1 VIICIIWH
9 SLKTTLTIVRII
21 LPLFQKNG
29 AKKLYF
35 FISWMIK
42 IFVYCVET
50 EYYVELVFTNGSRNF
65 HSKIEINRNLIRAFA
80 SQDLCLHVLGKF
92 WLIPWATTFRLRFFR
107 RFRSFHLRRSHN
119 RSPSP
124 PSPNLRGTF
133 VTRSIQFGFV
143 WQISSF
149 ITIWLYLTWHSLFY
163 SSNALPFC
171 VLINYISF
179 ILSFLCFSYT
189 HFLFHLGF
197 SNRKNG
203 FLYVLPLMYFSL
215 NCTIYF
221 TVMLLIVL
229 VISESVKS

>member
-1 VIICIIWH
+1 M
-9 SLKTTLTIVRII
+9 
-21 LPLFQKNG
+21 FQKSYTFLFPELS
-29 AKKLYF
+29 KYL
-35 FISWMIK
+35 
-42 IFVYCVET
+42 VYCVKT

-92 WLIPWATTFRLRFFR
+92 WLIPWAMTFRLRFFR

-133 VTRSIQFGFV
+133 ETRLGFGFV

-149 ITIWLYLTWHSLFY
+149 ITIWLYLTWHSLFH
-163 SSNALPFC
+163 SSNALPIC

-179 ILSFLCFSYT
+179 ILSFLSFSY
-189 HFLFHLGF
+189 FLFHLGF